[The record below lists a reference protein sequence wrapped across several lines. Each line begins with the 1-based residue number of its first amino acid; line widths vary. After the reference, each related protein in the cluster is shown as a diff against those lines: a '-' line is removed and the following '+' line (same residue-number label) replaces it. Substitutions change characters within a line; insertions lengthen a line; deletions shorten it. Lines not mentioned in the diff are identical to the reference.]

1 MMSLTQQLHT
11 QHCNAPHKHDDSI
24 LFFAQQKHNNLT
36 YKQSFEIINEH
47 ECWLQRTI
55 NHQLNKASY
64 DKINDVI
71 IAYLSDNSPDL
82 LLSVLACIHLTTK
95 DTKAQL
101 LPAMLNGR
109 WTPREMERALKPSL
123 AMINNN
129 KKDTNGI
136 YMTIVLYGVGYENVA
151 NDAVRLMNAKN
162 DGQFAVSLS

>member
-24 LFFAQQKHNNLT
+24 LFTQQKHNNLT

-82 LLSVLACIHLTTK
+82 LLSVLACIHLTTTK

-109 WTPREMERALKPSL
+109 WTPREMERA
-123 AMINNN
+123 
-129 KKDTNGI
+129 
-136 YMTIVLYGVGYENVA
+136 
-151 NDAVRLMNAKN
+151 
-162 DGQFAVSLS
+162 